1 MVDQRRRSRQLAVFL
16 AGLLALNFPLLGL
29 VDAIQLP
36 GGVPL
41 TPLYL
46 FVAWLGLIL
55 LTAALAARPGNCG

>member
-29 VDAIQLP
+29 VDAITLP

-55 LTAALAARPGNCG
+55 LTAALTARPGNRG

>member
-1 MVDQRRRSRQLAVFL
+1 MVDQRRCSRQLAVFL
-16 AGLLALNFPLLGL
+16 AGLLALNFPILGL
-29 VDAIQLP
+29 VDAIRLP

-55 LTAALAARPGNCG
+55 LTAALAARPGNRG

>member
-1 MVDQRRRSRQLAVFL
+1 VVDLRRRHRQLALFL
-16 AGLLALNFPLLGL
+16 AGLILLNFPVLGL
-29 VDAIQLP
+29 VDAIRLP

-55 LTAALAARPGNCG
+55 LAAAIAHRRGSRG

>member
-1 MVDQRRRSRQLAVFL
+1 MVDQRRRSWQLAVFL

-29 VDAIQLP
+29 VDAIRLP

-46 FVAWLGLIL
+46 FVAWLGLIV
-55 LTAALAARPGNCG
+55 LTAALAARPGNRG

>member
-16 AGLLALNFPLLGL
+16 AGMLALNFPLLGL
-29 VDAIQLP
+29 VDAIRLP

-55 LTAALAARPGNCG
+55 LTAALAARPGNRG

>member
-1 MVDQRRRSRQLAVFL
+1 MVDQRRRNRQLAVFL
-16 AGLLALNFPLLGL
+16 AGLLLLNFPVLGL
-29 VDAIQLP
+29 VDAIRLP

-55 LTAALAARPGNCG
+55 LTAASPPGRGNRG